1 MYQLH
6 YLPANANAAPHM
18 LLEELGEYGAG
29 VAAALVRLAG
39 GKPATEGRQAP
50 RRAKKEKTDA

>member
-1 MYQLH
+1 
-6 YLPANANAAPHM
+6 M